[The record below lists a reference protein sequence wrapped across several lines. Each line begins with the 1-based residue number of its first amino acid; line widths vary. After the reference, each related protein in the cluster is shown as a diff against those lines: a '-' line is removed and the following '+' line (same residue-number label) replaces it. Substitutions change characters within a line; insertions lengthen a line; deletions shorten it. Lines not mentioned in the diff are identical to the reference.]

1 MYKFSIFTNIK
12 MMTMEFK
19 EELMHE
25 LECNILPFWEECADD
40 ANGGF
45 IGQITGRGE
54 RMPEADKGAILN
66 GRILWAFSAAYGAT
80 GKEEYLVYA
89 SRAARYV
96 LDRFIDR
103 KFGGVYWALDYKG
116 EPKETKKQFYA
127 LGFCIYGLS
136 EYARVVA
143 ERFESSAAIA
153 GNALAASASSPSAS
167 NGAAGTVPS
176 PSIEKDSIVSSKE
189 ALEAA
194 IGLFR
199 DIEANSYEPVEGGY
213 IEALSRE
220 WQPLED
226 VRLSDKD
233 ENFVKTMNTH
243 LHIIEP
249 YANLYRIWKD
259 PLLHDRLR
267 GLLDIFFDKIE
278 NPETHHLGL
287 FFDNAWNV
295 QGSAE
300 SYGHDIEASWLL
312 LESAQILGECDMLV
326 KAGSHTLA
334 IAKAALEGLQKD
346 GSMLNDSRSDGSFNS
361 DRDWWVQA
369 ETVIGTLYMWK
380 FHGVSS
386 GLELS
391 RHAFDYIMTHIR
403 DYDRGEWIWSI
414 RADGSRNFID
424 DKAGFWKC
432 PYHNSR
438 MCLVAAGLL

>member
-1 MYKFSIFTNIK
+1 
-12 MMTMEFK
+12 MTMEFK

-40 ANGGF
+40 VDGGF
-45 IGQITGRGE
+45 IGRITGRGE
-54 RMPEADKGAILN
+54 RVPEADKGAILN

-80 GKEEYLVYA
+80 GKEGYLVYA

-96 LDRFIDR
+96 LERFIDR

-143 ERFESSAAIA
+143 ERFESAAA
-153 GNALAASASSPSAS
+153 GAASSSSAS
-167 NGAAGTVPS
+167 
-176 PSIEKDSIVSSKE
+176 IERGSIVSSKE

-194 IGLFR
+194 IGLFH
-199 DIEANSYEPVEGGY
+199 DIETHSYERVEGGY
-213 IEALSRE
+213 IEALSRD

-259 PLLHDRLR
+259 PLLRDRLR

-287 FFDNAWNV
+287 FFDNSWNV
-295 QGSAE
+295 QGSTE

-346 GSMLNDSRSDGSFNS
+346 GSMLDERRSDGSFNS

-386 GLELS
+386 GLDLS
-391 RHAFDYIMTHIR
+391 RRAFDYIMTRIR
-403 DYDRGEWIWSI
+403 DYDRGEWIWSV
-414 RADGSRNFID
+414 RADGTRNFAD